1 MNEIFTVSDYLVKN
15 AETIGEELTKRVV
28 AEAQSI
34 DENLNI
40 EPYIATKQRNQE
52 LISIL
57 GAALNKP
64 KNIAEEELAD
74 WINEVRSDEIAN
86 FSSFSAHIAT
96 TVKSRTIFLEY
107 LNEIC
112 LSLNIT
118 SESIV
123 SINSQISYLFDVWM
137 VNKMH
142 VYEDHREQMI
152 IEHQRAINDLSAPIV
167 PIQHG
172 VAVLPLV
179 GSIDYIRVQ
188 HLLTYVLP
196 TIPDMDIDFLI
207 IDFSGILTIDEEIA
221 QHIFTIH
228 NVLELLGIHVLF
240 TGIRPNLS
248 MVIVQAGIDFSSFQ
262 TYGSVKQAIESINNK

>member
-1 MNEIFTVSDYLVKN
+1 MNEILTVSEYLVKN

-28 AEAQSI
+28 AEAQNI
-34 DENLNI
+34 DETINT
-40 EPYIATKQRNQE
+40 EPYIATKKRNQE

-64 KNIAEEELAD
+64 KNIAEEELVH
-74 WINEVRSDEIAN
+74 WINEVRRDEIDN
-86 FSSFSAHIAT
+86 FSSFSAHITT

-118 SESIV
+118 SESLV
-123 SINSQISYLFDVWM
+123 SVNSQISYLFDVWM

-188 HLLTYVLP
+188 HLLSYVLP

-221 QHIFTIH
+221 QHVFTIH

-248 MVIVQAGIDFSSFQ
+248 MIIVKAGIDFSSFQ
-262 TYGSVKQAIESINNK
+262 TFGSVKQAIESINNK

>member
-1 MNEIFTVSDYLVKN
+1 MSEILTVSEYLVNN
-15 AETIGEELTKRVV
+15 AESIGEELTKRVV
-28 AEAQSI
+28 AEAQSL
-34 DENLNI
+34 DETINT
-40 EPYIATKQRNQE
+40 EPYIATKKRNQE
-52 LISIL
+52 LISLL

-64 KNIAEEELAD
+64 KNTAEEELVH
-74 WINEVRSDEIAN
+74 WINEVRKDEIDN
-86 FSSFSAHIAT
+86 FSSFSAHITT

-112 LSLNIT
+112 LSLHIT
-118 SESIV
+118 SESLV

-188 HLLTYVLP
+188 HLLSYVLP
-196 TIPDMDIDFLI
+196 TIPDMDIDYLI

-248 MVIVQAGIDFSSFQ
+248 MIIVKAGIDFSSFQ
-262 TYGSVKQAIESINNK
+262 TFGSVKQAIESINDK